1 MEDNG
6 THIDTPPEI
15 YEILERVA
23 NTKGR
28 DAKCAV
34 LRENR
39 CSALTDLLRCAFDD
53 SIIFTIPTGAPPY
66 TPRAEDAPG
75 TFRNK
80 NVMLSFVIKGGR
92 GEQLAQHQRE
102 RKFIDLIESI
112 HPEDAKML
120 ILAKDKK
127 APAKSLTKKLVE
139 KAFPGL
145 IRK

>member
-1 MEDNG
+1 MSEVQIEK
-6 THIDTPPEI
+6 TLEI

-28 DAKCAV
+28 DAKCDV
-34 LRENR
+34 LRQNK
-39 CSALTDLLRCAFDD
+39 CAALTDLLRCAFDD
-53 SIIFTIPTGAPPY
+53 TIRFTIPVGTPPY
-66 TPRAEDAPG
+66 TPRDPEGKG
-75 TFRNK
+75 TFRDQNI
-80 NVMLSFVIKGGR
+80 NLTFFVKGGR
-92 GEQLAQHQRE
+92 GDQMAQFERE
-102 RKFIDLIESI
+102 ARFIKVLESI
-112 HPEDAKML
+112 HPKDAEML